1 MTKRCFTVV
10 MLTVVALAALTTGC
24 MQLTRSGFVVQ
35 RTIDKGL
42 VLDRNMTQTPEE
54 QMHSLAAVVDTDA
67 KGLVEDSDLF
77 WQCDRP
83 TRLTRWHER

>member
-1 MTKRCFTVV
+1 MTKRCFSVV
-10 MLTVVALAALTTGC
+10 MLGVAAVAALTAGC

-54 QMHSLAAVVDTDA
+54 HMHSLAAVVDTDA
-67 KGLVEDSDLF
+67 KGLVADLDWF
-77 WQCDRP
+77 FQVDRP

>member
-10 MLTVVALAALTTGC
+10 VLTVVAIAALSTGC

-67 KGLVEDSDLF
+67 KGLVEDSDFF

>member
-35 RTIDKGL
+35 RTIDRGL

>member
-1 MTKRCFTVV
+1 MTKRCFTGVV
-10 MLTVVALAALTTGC
+10 LTVVALAALSTGC

>member
-10 MLTVVALAALTTGC
+10 MLTVAAVTALTTGC
-24 MQLTRSGFVVQ
+24 MQVTRSGFVVQ
-35 RTIDKGL
+35 RTIDRGL

-54 QMHSLAAVVDTDA
+54 QMHSLAAVIDTDA
-67 KGLVEDSDLF
+67 KGLVADSDLF